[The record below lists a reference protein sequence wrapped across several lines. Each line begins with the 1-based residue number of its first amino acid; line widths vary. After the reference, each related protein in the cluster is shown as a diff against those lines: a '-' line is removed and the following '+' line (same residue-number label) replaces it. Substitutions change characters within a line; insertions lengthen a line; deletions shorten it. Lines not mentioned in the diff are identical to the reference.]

1 MFTQNHFPLKAVFFD
16 FAPSNTAK
24 IQDSIQDLPFLE
36 FEPSVYSLEKLEE
49 KVMDKE
55 VNLVIINVCLKLSS
69 GKFCP
74 DLTIERIKQINP
86 DCKIMLFKSHIGPLL
101 RKVYLHQGFDWVVDK
116 STDMKKLPQILRDIS
131 KEIRLEEALITS

>member
-1 MFTQNHFPLKAVFFD
+1 MMTKNDRALKAVFFD

-24 IQDSIQDLPFLE
+24 IQERIQDLPFLE
-36 FEPSVYSLEKLEE
+36 LEGSVYCLEKLEE
-49 KVMDKE
+49 RIMDNE

-69 GKFCP
+69 GKFSP

-86 DCKIMLFKSHIGPLL
+86 DCKIMLCKSHIGPLL

-116 STDMKKLPQILRDIS
+116 SSEMNKLPQILEKIS
-131 KEIRLEEALITS
+131 KEINLNEVLIAC